1 MVQDH
6 FDYYQYMLRKFTLKS
21 FGDLI
26 TFADRTLKQ
35 NRTVITA
42 AISYLRLAHRVQKE
56 REQER
61 AALEPLMQEYLESED
76 YAKL

>member
-26 TFADRTLKQ
+26 TFADRTLK
-35 NRTVITA
+35 
-42 AISYLRLAHRVQKE
+42 
-56 REQER
+56 
-61 AALEPLMQEYLESED
+61 
-76 YAKL
+76 

>member
-42 AISYLRLAHRVQKE
+42 AISYLRLAHRV
-56 REQER
+56 
-61 AALEPLMQEYLESED
+61 
-76 YAKL
+76 